1 MPTLAQDDE
10 IKGTI
15 LLADDEE
22 MVLEIGVQMLNRL
35 GFNVIAA
42 ENGRKAIEIFQEK
55 KDSIDIVILDIVMP
69 DIGGAEVV
77 EAIKGIN
84 PNAKIMLSSGYGR
97 DAKTNEILQSC
108 NGFIQKPFSMKELSA
123 AIQAVMY

>member
-1 MPTLAQDDE
+1 MATLAQDNE

-15 LLADDEE
+15 LLSDDEE
-22 MVLEIGVQMLNRL
+22 MVLEIGIRMLNRL

-42 ENGRKAIEIFQEK
+42 ENGRKAIEIFQEN

-77 EAIKGIN
+77 DAIKGID

-97 DAKTNEILQSC
+97 DGKTNEILQNC
-108 NGFIQKPFSMKELSA
+108 DGFIQKPFSMKELSA
-123 AIQAVMY
+123 AIQALMD